1 MCSWV
6 TPWNFSGLCV
16 MNGKFLLDTNV
27 VIDFLNGRSGLE
39 WLGDKLAEA
48 EYFTSVIT
56 RMELLSFGRLTAE
69 AEQLVKDFL
78 DNLTVIALDDRIEH
92 AAIALRRAAR
102 LKLPDAI
109 VAATAWAGGL
119 ALLTSDQ
126 QMLNLSWPGLEI
138 RSPVLM
144 S

>member
-1 MCSWV
+1 
-6 TPWNFSGLCV
+6 

-39 WLGDKLAEA
+39 GLSDRLAEA
-48 EYFTSVIT
+48 ERCTSVIT

-69 AEQLVKDFL
+69 AEKLVTDFL
-78 DNLTVIALDDRIEH
+78 ANLTVISLDDKIEH
-92 AAIALRRAAR
+92 AAIALRRATR

-119 ALLTSDQ
+119 VLLTSDQ
-126 QMLNLSWPGLEI
+126 QMLNLNWPGLEI
-138 RSPVLM
+138 RSPLLM